1 MPNNGCGARDHDD
14 DADTPDQPT
23 CVGYEL
29 FNDLTFR
36 PAGLPTY
43 APIAWD
49 LDVNG
54 FGPGYTGH
62 VKGNGYRIITP
73 TRWVGGAGSF
83 GVISKLYNGGTI
95 EGLGVWNPRFKGRE
109 FNGGIVGVVD
119 PGSAIIGSY
128 VYSENSS
135 RVISENFGGGIAG
148 IVVGAKVK
156 NSFVRGVV
164 SSSTTTSNFGG
175 IAGRFQDSGR
185 CINSYVS
192 ATLPGP
198 NRDLITINNY
208 SGSSTFSCVG
218 DRTKRNSPATGGAYE
233 STTAAMT
240 APTDYSGPFADWNR
254 DEDGNPQD
262 VWDFGDETQ
271 LPVLKAY
278 GHDITFPRDRAMS
291 GAQTVNLCTR
301 TLPVANEIIRHLKDD
316 TWRTI
321 APPNAI
327 TEVPQRLTTLTPC
340 RSDSDTVAISV
351 NDLRDYVVTTPDNP
365 FSLNPGRTTPA
376 SDRVTSLHGN
386 DLAYLV
392 NAAHFD
398 FSNNALSTL
407 PTRMFQGLKIIELDL
422 SNNAITT
429 LHAGTFDGRAAP
441 GQDHDT
447 WIDISENRLTADG
460 IPDRTFD
467 SVSYITGL
475 SLRSNALSA
484 INTRWFE
491 NLVNLGRRDP
501 MATSL
506 TTILGLHLGGNE
518 ITEHYYWQRAFDN
531 FRRDRVSYEGD
542 GAGATLLAAIKA
554 AMAAANTGAND
565 LDNLDLDSVENVR
578 NSVISSG
585 PCPDALLS
593 GPPGAVDINGDPLP
607 CEEAARWTP
616 PWVVGTSAEVAVPTA
631 RVSGPMGHIV
641 ISFAHPRPAPGAPPV
656 TGYELRYRQTPDD
669 PSDPWHGP
677 WRIIPVDLSFGSKS
691 ATITVLQ
698 LYTAYQFQMRTLV
711 GGAPSRATTFAQST
725 FPEGT
730 TSAAAQQAMAES
742 GRGSVRVTFTHT
754 PTRSTDPDAQE
765 FLAINGYQ
773 VRYRPVPT
781 DPEEP
786 WTQPW
791 RDIDV
796 DLTTA
801 GQKSVIIQPL
811 LEGTRYQ
818 IQIRPVSD
826 GPLETATL
834 LQGTRLGRPAANSI
848 VPTIREVSVQAGQQI
863 RLEVDVYS
871 RQDTLRNDIADD
883 ADSKMLF
890 RWTET
895 PSGGGNF
902 ATPSTARRVTY
913 TAPDL
918 PGTYT
923 ILAEAQPDGICTS
936 HHASKV
942 GISATDRAPCIAT
955 FTVRVSRAP
964 GTAAPPTDPINPA
977 GLIPTSLTD
986 SAGVAYAV
994 FTPVDGGTFTGEGIT
1009 VSAPEG
1015 AVPDQQLIGISATRS
1030 DIPVPPPIPGARM
1043 TVAGSY
1049 YTVNGVQ
1056 RTGDAPVSGYALD
1069 DPIQACMPLPD
1080 MFRADISDVVVVN
1093 RNPTDGSLAIL
1104 TSSVQQTPAGLVAC
1118 GAIGQL
1124 PATVAVANVGVIEL
1138 PPDPPTTTEDE
1149 LPDTGATA
1157 PSTVTTAWTMAVA
1170 AAIMAVLAIVGTLR
1184 EASARARRRRSSDNA
1199 V

>member
-1 MPNNGCGARDHDD
+1 MPIG
-14 DADTPDQPT
+14 
-23 CVGYEL
+23 
-29 FNDLTFR
+29 
-36 PAGLPTY
+36 
-43 APIAWD
+43 WD
-49 LDVNG
+49 LDING
-54 FGPGYTGH
+54 FGTGYTGH
-62 VKGNGYRIITP
+62 IKGNGYRIITP
-73 TRWVGGAGSF
+73 TRWIGGSGSY

-95 EGLGVWNPRFKGRE
+95 EGLGVWNPRFRGRQ
-109 FNGGIVGVVD
+109 FNGGVVGVVD

-128 VYSENSS
+128 MYSENSS

-164 SSSTTTSNFGG
+164 SSSQTTQNFGG
-175 IAGRFQDSGR
+175 IAGRFQQNGR

-192 ATLPGP
+192 ATLPGV
-198 NRDLITINNY
+198 NRDLITVQNL
-208 SGSSTFSCVG
+208 SGSTTTSCVG
-218 DRTKRNSPATGGAYE
+218 DRTTRSRPATGGAA
-233 STTAAMT
+233 TATNAEMI
-240 APTDYSGPFADWNR
+240 APTDYSGPFANWNM

-271 LPVLKAY
+271 LPVLKGY
-278 GHDITFPRDRAMS
+278 GHDITFPRARAMS
-291 GAQTVNLCTR
+291 GTQTVNLCTR
-301 TLPVANEIIRHLKDD
+301 TLAVANEVIRHLKDD
-316 TWRTI
+316 TWSST
-321 APPNAI
+321 ATPTI
-327 TEVPQRLTTLTPC
+327 TEVPARLATLTPC
-340 RSDSDTVAISV
+340 RSNSDTVAVSV
-351 NDLRDYVVTTPDNP
+351 NDLRDYVVTTADNP

-376 SDRVTSLHGN
+376 SDRVTALHGD

-398 FSNNALSTL
+398 LSDNELTTL
-407 PTRMFQGLKIIELDL
+407 PTRIFQGMKVLQLNL
-422 SNNAITT
+422 SNNAITSLPADT
-429 LHAGTFDGRAAP
+429 FAGRSAP

-447 WIDISENRLTADG
+447 WIDLSENRITAEG
-460 IPDRTFD
+460 LPDRIFD

-475 SLRSNALSA
+475 RLRSNALSA

-518 ITEHYYWQRAFDN
+518 ITEHYYWQRAFDE
-531 FRRDRVSYEGD
+531 FRRDRVSYEGSE
-542 GAGATLLAAIKA
+542 ASATLLTAIKA
-554 AMAAANTGAND
+554 AMAAANTGPNA
-565 LDNLDLDSVENVR
+565 LDNLDLDSIENLR
-578 NSVISSG
+578 NGVIATG
-585 PCPDALLS
+585 ACPAGISS
-593 GPPGAVDINGDPLP
+593 GPPGAVDINGEALA
-607 CEEAARWTP
+607 CVEAARWTG
-616 PWVVGTSAEVAVPTA
+616 PWVVGTSAEVAVPTS
-631 RVSGPMGHIV
+631 RVSGAMGHVV
-641 ISFAHPRPAPGAPPV
+641 ISFAHPRPIPGAPPV
-656 TGYELRYRQTPDD
+656 TGYELRYRETPDD
-669 PSDPWHGP
+669 PTDPWHGP
-677 WRIIPVDLSFGSKS
+677 WRIIPVDLSFGSKT

-698 LYTAYQFQMRTLV
+698 LYTAYQFQMRTLI
-711 GGAPSRATTFAQST
+711 GGAPSRSTTFAQST

-730 TSAAAQQAMAES
+730 TAAAAQQAVAES

-754 PTRSTDPDAQE
+754 VTRSTDPDAQE
-765 FLAINGYQ
+765 FLAITGYQ
-773 VRYRPVPT
+773 LRYRPVPA

-796 DLTTA
+796 DLTTP

-811 LEGTRYQ
+811 MEGTRYQ
-818 IQIRPVSD
+818 IQVRPVSD

-834 LQGTRLGRPAANSI
+834 TQGTRLGRPAANSI

-863 RLEVDVYS
+863 RLEVNVYS
-871 RQDTLRNDIADD
+871 RQDTLRNDLADD
-883 ADSKMLF
+883 SDSSMIF

-902 ATPSTARRVTY
+902 ASPSTARRVTY

-923 ILAEAQPDGICTS
+923 VLAEAQPDGICTS

-942 GISATDRAPCIAT
+942 GITADDRAPCIAT

-964 GTAAPPTDPINPA
+964 ASAAIPADPVNPA

-986 SAGVAYAV
+986 DAGVAYAV
-994 FTPVDGGTFTGEGIT
+994 FTPVDGGTFTGDGIT

-1015 AVPDQQLIGISATRS
+1015 AVPDQQLIGVSATRS
-1030 DIPVPPPIPGARM
+1030 TIPVPPPIPGARM

-1056 RTGDAPVSGYALD
+1056 RTGDAPVSGYSLD

-1093 RNPTDGSLAIL
+1093 RNSSDGSLAIL
-1104 TSSVQQTPAGLVAC
+1104 SSSVQQTPAGLVAC
-1118 GAIGQL
+1118 GAVGQL
-1124 PATVAVANVGVIEL
+1124 PATVAVANIGVIEL
-1138 PPDPPTTTEDE
+1138 PPEPPTPDED
-1149 LPDTGATA
+1149 LPETGATA
-1157 PSTVTTAWTMAVA
+1157 PSASSAAWVMVAAMIILALAATGAVTMA
-1170 AAIMAVLAIVGTLR
+1170 TR
-1184 EASARARRRRSSDNA
+1184 RRCSSNDASA